1 MSVYYFAFGSNMNK
15 ERMMYRNAEFS
26 EMMKGILKDW
36 KLVFNKI
43 NSKKNGAG
51 FANIEPEKDSA
62 VEGIIYKVN
71 EETLQ
76 KLDGF
81 EGVPTGHYF
90 RKTMMVENDKGEF
103 VNCVAYLANS
113 SKISN
118 SLKPEK
124 LYLDHLLE
132 GKEFLSEN
140 YFYDLKNTE
149 TLD

>member
-1 MSVYYFAFGSNMNK
+1 MSVHYFAFGSNMNK
-15 ERMMYRNAEFS
+15 ERMVDRNAEFS
-26 EMMKGILKDW
+26 EMLKGILKEW

-51 FANIEPEKDSA
+51 FANIEPEKDSV

-76 KLDGF
+76 KLDRF
-81 EGVPTGHYF
+81 EGVPDHYF
-90 RKTMMVENDKGEF
+90 RKNMMVENDQGEF
-103 VNCVAYLANS
+103 VNCVTYLANS

-124 LYLDHLLE
+124 WYLDHLLE